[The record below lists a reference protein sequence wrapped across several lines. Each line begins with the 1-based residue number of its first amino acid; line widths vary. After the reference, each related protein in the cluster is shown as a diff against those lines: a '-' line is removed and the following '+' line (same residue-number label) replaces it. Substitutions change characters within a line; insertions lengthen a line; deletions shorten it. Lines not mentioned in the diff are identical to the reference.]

1 MDATTRA
8 EPLVPVTPVVSAHAL
23 SEVTE
28 SAILGPNVLS
38 VSHMERLRGG
48 LLYAA
53 SSHIPWATLLARTF
67 DVDVTACARCGGRL
81 RCRNRG
87 DRGLQVVQRVAQE
100 CGGVRL
106 SFELALLQTE
116 VVTSAYAP
124 SLRRFASFCASSPI
138 ERS

>member
-1 MDATTRA
+1 MDATTRG
-8 EPLVPVTPVVSAHAL
+8 EPLVPATPVVSAHAL

-81 RCRNRG
+81 R
-87 DRGLQVVQRVAQE
+87 
-100 CGGVRL
+100 VR
-106 SFELALLQTE
+106 A
-116 VVTSAYAP
+116 VVTGPDAAERIHDAVARKNARAP
-124 SLRRFASFCASSPI
+124 PTLAA
-138 ERS
+138 